1 MLQRGNLIVQIENL
15 ECSGYWAVGED
26 EKGREGTWDPREI
39 TVRSCSFPIHDQAH
53 AFSGARLGKRGA
65 ASGFL
70 FPG

>member
-26 EKGREGTWDPREI
+26 EKEEGKALGRSLFLFLPDSR
-39 TVRSCSFPIHDQAH
+39 QAH
-53 AFSGARLGKRGA
+53 AYSGARFGKLGP

-70 FPG
+70 FPD